1 MNKNLTRLTKTP
13 KISERVVAWYI
24 VDAKG
29 QVLGRLST
37 VVAGLLMGKGKA
49 TVTPG
54 QDSGDHVIVVNAKDV
69 ATTGKKEDKPY
80 YRHTGYPG
88 GLKTATLS
96 SLRATYPDRIIKE
109 AVKGMLPKN
118 RLGAAMI
125 KKLHI
130 SSGSDHDFSDK
141 KLTEVKLG

>member
-1 MNKNLTRLTKTP
+1 MNKNLTRQTRTP
-13 KISERVVAWYI
+13 KISEKSVGWYLI
-24 VDAKG
+24 DAKG

-54 QDSGDHVIVVNAKDV
+54 QDSGDHVIIINAKDI
-69 ATTGKKEDKPY
+69 ATTGKKDDKPY

-88 GLKTATLS
+88 GLKMATLS
-96 SLRATYPDRIIKE
+96 ELRATYPDRILKAAI
-109 AVKGMLPKN
+109 KGMLPKN
-118 RLGAAMI
+118 RLGAVMV

-130 SSGSDHDFSDK
+130 SEGSSHDFADK
-141 KLTEVKLG
+141 KLVEVKLG

>member
-1 MNKNLTRLTKTP
+1 MNKNLTRQTQTP
-13 KISERVVAWYI
+13 TVSERSVSWYL

-54 QDSGDHVIVVNAKDV
+54 QDSGDHVIIINAKDI
-69 ATTGKKEDKPY
+69 ATTGRKDDKPY

-88 GLKTATLS
+88 GLKMATLS
-96 SLRATYPDRIIKE
+96 ELRSSYPDRILKAAI
-109 AVKGMLPKN
+109 KGMLPKN

-125 KKLHI
+125 TKLHI
-130 SSGSDHDFSDK
+130 SEGSSHEYTDK
-141 KLTEVKLG
+141 NLLEVKLG

>member
-1 MNKNLTRLTKTP
+1 MNKNLTRQTQTP
-13 KISERVVAWYI
+13 TISEKSLGWYL

-54 QDSGDHVIVVNAKDV
+54 QDSGDHVIVINAKEI
-69 ATTGKKEDKPY
+69 ATTGKKDDKPY

-96 SLRATYPDRIIKE
+96 ELRETYPDRILKE
-109 AVKGMLPKN
+109 AIKGMLPKN

-130 SSGSDHDFSDK
+130 SGGSSHDFADK
-141 KLTEVKLG
+141 KLVEVKLG